1 MEQED
6 PAEANKGEGGALG
19 SSLRLSRSSKEDV
32 TLAWLIVLL
41 TPSKEQGTP
50 SYVFYKVLTGRREP

>member
-19 SSLRLSRSSKEDV
+19 SSLRLSRTKDDV
-32 TLAWLIVLL
+32 TLAWLTVLL

-50 SYVFYKVLTGRREP
+50 SYVF